1 MVGGGKVA
9 FTSAPPLCRFDPKLL
24 VRRGRIADQQAGRAG
39 LSGVPGSG
47 RGYSC
52 AWWWSGGGCVMMMT
66 LLVFIEK
73 LCFELLHFQGKG
85 LGTVDP
91 TEHT

>member
-9 FTSAPPLCRFDPKLL
+9 FTSAPPLCRFDTKLL

-52 AWWWSGGGCVMMMT
+52 AWWWWLCDDDDLASIYRET
-66 LLVFIEK
+66 LL
-73 LCFELLHFQGKG
+73 
-85 LGTVDP
+85 
-91 TEHT
+91 